1 MAGSK
6 DKLTPRQEAAIVALL
21 SSRNVEE
28 AAKASNNPVR
38 TLYRWLKDPTFDA
51 AYRKAQR
58 VWFRQAVGRLQ
69 QAANP
74 AVAALIKLAM
84 DPTVPPTARAR
95 AAYCILTLSI
105 RAFENDELDERLT
118 ALERAE
124 EMRNQN
130 KR

>member
-6 DKLTPRQEAAIVALL
+6 ETLTPRQEGAILALL
-21 SSRNVEE
+21 SSRSVED

-38 TLYRWLKDPTFDA
+38 TVYRWMKTPGFES

-58 VWFRQAVGRLQ
+58 AWFRQAVGRLQ

-74 AVAALIKLAM
+74 AVAALMKLAL
-84 DPTVPPTARAR
+84 DPTVPPAVRAR
-95 AAYCILTLSI
+95 AAYYILTLST
-105 RAFENDELDERLT
+105 RMFENDDLDERLT

-124 EMRNQN
+124 EMRNQS
-130 KR
+130 KK